1 MLIKYIQVTLYEII
15 RLYFGMNNYTYIYTY
30 IYIYIYIYI
39 MTITVT
45 VIIDHEFEGEQGRI
59 YGKIY

>member
-1 MLIKYIQVTLYEII
+1 
-15 RLYFGMNNYTYIYTY
+15 MNNYIHIYTC
-30 IYIYIYIYI
+30 IY
-39 MTITVT
+39 MTIAVT